1 MIGTHAKNRTY
12 KYTMPR
18 VKQPRVKAIEQ
29 PQVKQPRVKQPRVK
43 AIKQLAN
50 VKQPSVPDN
59 QKKTC
64 KVVKRR
70 TATGGYTGA
79 RIDPKGCKVRT
90 TKSQAGVLRRYNKQ
104 GERKITL
111 KTTKKA
117 KTLAVAG
124 TSP

>member
-1 MIGTHAKNRTY
+1 MIGTHAKKRTY

-18 VKQPRVKAIEQ
+18 VKQPRVKAIKQ

-64 KVVKRR
+64 KVKFRR
-70 TATGGYTGA
+70 ALYSAT
-79 RIDPKGCKVRT
+79 
-90 TKSQAGVLRRYNKQ
+90 
-104 GERKITL
+104 
-111 KTTKKA
+111 
-117 KTLAVAG
+117 
-124 TSP
+124 

>member
-50 VKQPSVPDN
+50 VMK
-59 QKKTC
+59 
-64 KVVKRR
+64 
-70 TATGGYTGA
+70 
-79 RIDPKGCKVRT
+79 
-90 TKSQAGVLRRYNKQ
+90 
-104 GERKITL
+104 
-111 KTTKKA
+111 
-117 KTLAVAG
+117 
-124 TSP
+124 

>member
-50 VKQPSVPDN
+50 VKQPSVPDKDDFVGGVGGT
-59 QKKTC
+59 QTPV
-64 KVVKRR
+64 KVLLD
-70 TATGGYTGA
+70 T
-79 RIDPKGCKVRT
+79 
-90 TKSQAGVLRRYNKQ
+90 
-104 GERKITL
+104 EF
-111 KTTKKA
+111 
-117 KTLAVAG
+117 
-124 TSP
+124 